1 MTVAWNGEEYLRVVV
16 LPSLEEG
23 LDIAA
28 LAIRTEIKQLLGGP
42 RGSAPGQPPGQRMG
56 ESGGLRS
63 RINWVN
69 AGNLKR
75 QIGTDLRYGAFLER
89 GGVIRARGGKY
100 LTIPVSKEAETLRR
114 RNRTLRSIPNL
125 FVIKAKSGNL
135 LLCRSKTKGKGKSKG
150 QLEILFVLKKLV
162 MIRARPFLIPGL
174 TQGLPVAQKH
184 FARVAQQGMA
194 NRRLA

>member
-1 MTVAWNGEEYLRVVV
+1 
-16 LPSLEEG
+16 
-23 LDIAA
+23 
-28 LAIRTEIKQLLGGP
+28 
-42 RGSAPGQPPGQRMG
+42 MG

-63 RINWVN
+63 RINWTRS
-69 AGNLKR
+69 GNLKR

-100 LTIPVSKEAETLRR
+100 LTIPVSKEAEKMRR
-114 RNRTLRSIPNL
+114 QNRTLRSIPDL
-125 FVIKAKSGNL
+125 FAIKAKSGNL
-135 LLCRSKTKGKGKSKG
+135 LLCRSKGKGKGKG

-162 MIRARPFLIPGL
+162 MIRARPFLIPGMN
-174 TQGLPVAQKH
+174 QGLPTAQKH